1 MADSID
7 DLRASFGSMRTSF
20 GTLTGAPLLP
30 ASPSVDAASRS
41 ADLAGTTN
49 LPDLAAGSSGA
60 GLPTIDPLQIAA
72 AFATDSAPTASKIW
86 SGGHINQSYCVTCS
100 SSSESAKRYLLQRI
114 NADVFPDPWGV
125 MENIERVTTHVRAKI
140 AAQNRSSE
148 ELSRMCLELVPKKSG
163 DGFSVECPSGG
174 KHLWRMYKF
183 IERCVVSYIV
193 RASRFH
199 HLLSNWALRC
209 TI

>member
-1 MADSID
+1 MHNALTELSALDQLLEYARIFLQRHLNLPRPMADSID

-30 ASPSVDAASRS
+30 ASPSADAASRS

-86 SGGHINQSYCVTCS
+86 SGGHI
-100 SSSESAKRYLLQRI
+100 
-114 NADVFPDPWGV
+114 
-125 MENIERVTTHVRAKI
+125 
-140 AAQNRSSE
+140 
-148 ELSRMCLELVPKKSG
+148 
-163 DGFSVECPSGG
+163 
-174 KHLWRMYKF
+174 
-183 IERCVVSYIV
+183 
-193 RASRFH
+193 
-199 HLLSNWALRC
+199 
-209 TI
+209 